1 MTIHHEPTVNFGSA
15 FEGCNT
21 QSGIL
26 AAQKTLMT
34 ARFALQALSDD
45 ALVIAL
51 TDELRRRPALV
62 ASRVIGERIGIF
74 NHRRPYQ
81 A

>member
-1 MTIHHEPTVNFGSA
+1 MTHHDRPHINGMGA
-15 FEGCNT
+15 YEGCNT

-26 AAQKTLMT
+26 TAQKTLMA

-51 TDELRRRPALV
+51 VDELRRRPAMV
-62 ASRVIGERIGIF
+62 ASRVIGEVT
-74 NHRRPYQ
+74 Q
-81 A
+81 

>member
-1 MTIHHEPTVNFGSA
+1 MTHHDRPHINGMGA

-26 AAQKTLMT
+26 TAQKTLMA

-51 TDELRRRPALV
+51 TEEMRRRPALV
-62 ASRVIGERIGIF
+62 ASRVLCDVTK
-74 NHRRPYQ
+74 
-81 A
+81 

>member
-1 MTIHHEPTVNFGSA
+1 MTHHDRPHINGMGA
-15 FEGCNT
+15 YEGCNT

-26 AAQKTLMT
+26 TAQKTLMA

-51 TDELRRRPALV
+51 VEELRRRPV
-62 ASRVIGERIGIF
+62 VVTNRI
-74 NHRRPYQ
+74 NEEVWE
-81 A
+81 